1 MRKFNNIPMF
11 PNHPEISLNK
21 IMKHHK
27 GVLKEVGDKVTF
39 EFTFDKNEKYQNI
52 LEWL

>member
-1 MRKFNNIPMF
+1 MF

-27 GVLKEVGDKVTF
+27 GVIKNVGEYKTF
-39 EFTFDKNEKYQNI
+39 YLTFDKDEEYANI
-52 LEWL
+52 LEWIT